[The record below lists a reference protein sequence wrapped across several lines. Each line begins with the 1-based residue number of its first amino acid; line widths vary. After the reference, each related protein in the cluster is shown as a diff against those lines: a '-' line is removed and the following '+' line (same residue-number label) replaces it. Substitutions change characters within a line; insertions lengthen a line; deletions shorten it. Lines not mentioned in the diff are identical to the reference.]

1 MAIVVK
7 YRFNPQTY
15 ENLLPQFNNGYTGY
29 TVSDVTNHDGTIT
42 RTIESST
49 LPTLMRFGTTEQIP
63 TNTARYD
70 ALLEIYEINCSN
82 LTDMNAMFRKCSSRL
97 NLDIRNL

>member
-15 ENLLPQFNNGYTGY
+15 ENLLPQFNSGYTSY

-42 RTIESST
+42 RTIT
-49 LPTLMRFGTTEQIP
+49 MPNIITVAATDDF
-63 TNTARYD
+63 
-70 ALLEIYEINCSN
+70 INIIAIIAKPPA
-82 LTDMNAMFRKCSSRL
+82 THIGPA
-97 NLDIRNL
+97 IRCVLFH

>member
-15 ENLLPQFNNGYTGY
+15 ENLLPQFNSGYTSY

-49 LPTLMRFGTTEQIP
+49 LPTLMNYILQIHMP
-63 TNTARYD
+63 Y
-70 ALLEIYEINCSN
+70 LSL
-82 LTDMNAMFRKCSSRL
+82 
-97 NLDIRNL
+97 

>member
-7 YRFNPQTY
+7 YKFNPQTY
-15 ENLLPQFNNGYTGY
+15 ENLLPQFNSEYTSY

-49 LPTLMRFGTTEQIP
+49 LPTLMRFGTTVQ
-63 TNTARYD
+63 TVTDATRYD
-70 ALLEIYEINCSN
+70 SLLEIYEIDCSN
-82 LTDMNAMFRKCSSRL
+82 LTGILVKS
-97 NLDIRNL
+97 